1 MAGFVPKKFRQT
13 REYPECVD
21 LQELF
26 ESEKYRLVLENVFSI
41 LLPVYQGFSDS
52 SFERISRPST
62 VTEVFDV
69 TMPTVAAYEAEIALC
84 NAIRDRSL
92 EQCAEFDLKR
102 TLQRYLDTHI
112 RIFEGTN
119 QRLKSGESPRTG
131 PEVPI
136 YELFVIPRTLGARNF
151 ILNAIQAWFVLR
163 LEKLNGNNAEYEIT
177 KL

>member
-1 MAGFVPKKFRQT
+1 MGFVPKKFRKT
-13 REYPECVD
+13 HEYPECVD

-26 ESEKYRLVLENVFSI
+26 ESEKYHISLKTVFDI
-41 LLPVYQGFSDS
+41 LLPIYQSFSDS
-52 SFERISRPST
+52 SFERISRPNT

-69 TMPTVAAYEAEIALC
+69 TMPTIAAYEAEIALC

-112 RIFEGTN
+112 RVFEGTN
-119 QRLKSGESPRTG
+119 QRIKTGESPRTG
-131 PEVPI
+131 PEVAI
-136 YELFVIPRTLGARNF
+136 YELFVIPRTLGTKNF

-163 LEKLNGNNAEYEIT
+163 LEKLNGNNADYGIT